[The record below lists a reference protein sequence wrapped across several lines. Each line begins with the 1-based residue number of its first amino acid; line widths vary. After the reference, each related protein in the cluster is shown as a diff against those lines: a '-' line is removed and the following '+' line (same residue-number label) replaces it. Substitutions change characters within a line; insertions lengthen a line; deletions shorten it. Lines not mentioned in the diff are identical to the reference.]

1 MLQKTD
7 AFEIDGFIQQ
17 RKELEALLMS
27 NPQME
32 KKVQGLIRKVLMQA
46 RKQIGDAASQPSV
59 MKSDPRQAYKAVKT
73 AVYRQILGGNV
84 SIYRKKRASGGGGSY
99 EPPRTL
105 NPSKRG
111 GNRKPRGGRT
121 KQLLSYMGSD
131 RGFVLRFLEA
141 GTPGDRNLRSF
152 IHNENRKEDK
162 WNKHPNTGYRGHIA
176 TRNFFGRSSQ
186 QAMEKAAQ
194 QLTQYIDD
202 LIKKENI

>member
-1 MLQKTD
+1 MTKITD
-7 AFEIDGFIQQ
+7 AFDIDGFVQQ

-59 MKSDPRQAYKAVKT
+59 MKSDLRQAYKAVKT

-111 GNRKPRGGRT
+111 GNRKPRSGRT
-121 KQLLSYMGSD
+121 QQLQSYMGSD
-131 RGFVLRFLEA
+131 RGFILRFLEA
-141 GTPGDRNLRSF
+141 GTPGNRNLRSF
-152 IHNENRKEDK
+152 THDENRKVDK

-176 TRNFFGRSSQ
+176 PRNFFGTSSH
-186 QAMEKAAQ
+186 QAMANAAE
-194 QLTQYIDD
+194 QLTQLIDE